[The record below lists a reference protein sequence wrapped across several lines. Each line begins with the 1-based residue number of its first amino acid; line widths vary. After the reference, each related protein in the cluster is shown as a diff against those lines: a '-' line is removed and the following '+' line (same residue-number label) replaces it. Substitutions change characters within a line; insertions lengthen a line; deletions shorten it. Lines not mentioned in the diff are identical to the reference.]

1 MSLTLREK
9 MILSLL
15 PVAVGTGMIGS
26 GMEMREPSPIPAAVY
41 VTPSPVTRYPDCGG
55 AEAPP
60 CVTWDDGA
68 QGDGWYLVT
77 GDQASLL
84 SVRPVASFEPG
95 TGIFWYELKGN

>member
-1 MSLTLREK
+1 MPLTLREK

-15 PVAVGTGMIGS
+15 PVAVGTGMIGT
-26 GMEMREPSPIPAAVY
+26 GTEMREAPIPAAVY
-41 VTPSPVTRYPDCGG
+41 VTPSPATSYPDCGD

-77 GDQASLL
+77 GDGASLL
-84 SVRPVASFEPG
+84 PVRPVATTDPV
-95 TGIFWYELKGN
+95 TRDFWYELS